1 MALLWPLAALVI
13 AAVGWE
19 LALSNLEHDKLLLE
33 KQVQDKAEVLAESY
47 ASHLA
52 LTLEEI
58 DRIALHV
65 RYDWQASNGKLS
77 LEQARNAGLFPST
90 SIFYVGIVG
99 PDGLPI
105 ADTLP
110 ARGNIFLGDRE
121 YFLAQKTATQDLLYI
136 GGPAVGRAT
145 KKSSIFFSRRIL
157 KPDGSFDG
165 VVLLSVSPAYF
176 TTGYNDSALEANGLV
191 GLIGDDHVILTT
203 RTGQTIYP
211 PGAPAFISAP
221 LFGPRAGGSTLL
233 DGNEWFEDKRSRY
246 VGWRAVKGYPLTAVV
261 GLDTAAVLEPFR
273 LHKEQALQNTR
284 WATMALAIFALI
296 AAALSLR
303 LAWRKHNM
311 ELMQN
316 TYRMATEGGNEGFY
330 IARPIWQKDDSIA
343 DFEIIDCNQRGAELV
358 RHRREELI
366 GKSVLSLYAGAD
378 PDRMLGMLREAMQMG
393 AFEVEV
399 EVQSDSPFVTRWA
412 HLKIM
417 RSDGDLAVTL
427 RDISDAKAHIAELER
442 IGDEDA
448 LTGLPNRHW
457 VQNHLPKAIKHA
469 TENHAMLAIL
479 FIDLDGFKE
488 VNDRMGHAAG
498 DEVLRN
504 AARRIKDA
512 IRPHDCVVRLSG
524 DEFVVILETLA
535 HETDAAHVAERI
547 LQAFQD
553 AFRFPAGIHSL
564 GASIGISVFPDDGA
578 DADTLLQHADI
589 AMYSVKTS
597 GKRNYRFY
605 DERFYESLRARL
617 EREAELRHAIQH
629 DQFVMYYQ
637 PRIEVATGMTSSM
650 EALVRWVHP
659 TKGLISPV
667 EFISLAEETDVIL
680 SLGEMVIDK
689 VCAQLAAW
697 AKEGK
702 DPIPVSINVSS
713 RQFNET
719 DIAEILL
726 TALTRH
732 KIDATL
738 IEIELTESSMMGDS
752 QEVARTLIAIRRM
765 GIKLLVDDFGTG
777 YSSLAQLQ
785 RLDFDLLKVDQ
796 AFTARLDKTS
806 EGSVFF
812 LAIITMAH
820 ALGMR
825 VVAEGV
831 ETETQAEILKS
842 LQCDELQGF
851 YISRPLSPSELES
864 FPLRRFLPSGM

>member
-1 MALLWPLAALVI
+1 
-13 AAVGWE
+13 
-19 LALSNLEHDKLLLE
+19 
-33 KQVQDKAEVLAESY
+33 
-47 ASHLA
+47 
-52 LTLEEI
+52 
-58 DRIALHV
+58 
-65 RYDWQASNGKLS
+65 
-77 LEQARNAGLFPST
+77 
-90 SIFYVGIVG
+90 
-99 PDGLPI
+99 
-105 ADTLP
+105 
-110 ARGNIFLGDRE
+110 
-121 YFLAQKTATQDLLYI
+121 
-136 GGPAVGRAT
+136 
-145 KKSSIFFSRRIL
+145 
-157 KPDGSFDG
+157 
-165 VVLLSVSPAYF
+165 
-176 TTGYNDSALEANGLV
+176 
-191 GLIGDDHVILTT
+191 
-203 RTGQTIYP
+203 
-211 PGAPAFISAP
+211 
-221 LFGPRAGGSTLL
+221 
-233 DGNEWFEDKRSRY
+233 
-246 VGWRAVKGYPLTAVV
+246 
-261 GLDTAAVLEPFR
+261 
-273 LHKEQALQNTR
+273 
-284 WATMALAIFALI
+284 
-296 AAALSLR
+296 
-303 LAWRKHNM
+303 
-311 ELMQN
+311 
-316 TYRMATEGGNEGFY
+316 
-330 IARPIWQKDDSIA
+330 
-343 DFEIIDCNQRGAELV
+343 
-358 RHRREELI
+358 
-366 GKSVLSLYAGAD
+366 
-378 PDRMLGMLREAMQMG
+378 
-393 AFEVEV
+393 
-399 EVQSDSPFVTRWA
+399 
-412 HLKIM
+412 
-417 RSDGDLAVTL
+417 
-427 RDISDAKAHIAELER
+427 
-442 IGDEDA
+442 
-448 LTGLPNRHW
+448 
-457 VQNHLPKAIKHA
+457 
-469 TENHAMLAIL
+469 
-479 FIDLDGFKE
+479 
-488 VNDRMGHAAG
+488 
-498 DEVLRN
+498 
-504 AARRIKDA
+504 
-512 IRPHDCVVRLSG
+512 
-524 DEFVVILETLA
+524 
-535 HETDAAHVAERI
+535 
-547 LQAFQD
+547 
-553 AFRFPAGIHSL
+553 
-564 GASIGISVFPDDGA
+564 
-578 DADTLLQHADI
+578 
-589 AMYSVKTS
+589 
-597 GKRNYRFY
+597 
-605 DERFYESLRARL
+605 LRARL